1 MSYWSYKSYLA
12 ALVPCGIEK
21 GDFCTLCDFFSLAQN
36 IFNFV
41 ALTLVPI
48 AAVLLIFWGGYMF
61 LISGGDQGGVTKAK
75 SILKNTVIGLVI
87 VYTAYLAA
95 SYTVKFFAGASGVAG
110 SRFTAAG
117 FSIQCTRVEL
127 PDKTGVKIGELAA
140 PIADKIFRG
149 IPVGTIPVVTPEQS
163 LWINYKRA
171 AELGLTVSQDLLNR
185 ADKIIR

>member
-127 PDKTGVKIGELAA
+127 PDNTGVEIDDLTEE
-140 PIADKIFRG
+140 RE
-149 IPVGTIPVVTPEQS
+149 TIPEIVPGNIQETGITGIKLSDSNVDITS
-163 LWINYKRA
+163 LGHPMNRMASNPGRA
-171 AELGLTVSQDLLNR
+171 VE
-185 ADKIIR
+185 